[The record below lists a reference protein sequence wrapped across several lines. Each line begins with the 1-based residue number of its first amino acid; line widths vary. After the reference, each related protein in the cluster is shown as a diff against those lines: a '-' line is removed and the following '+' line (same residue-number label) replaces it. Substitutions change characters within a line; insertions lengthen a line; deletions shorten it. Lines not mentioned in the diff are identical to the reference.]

1 MYQGAAACM
10 PTGYSVQW
18 LVYRFSCARL
28 PSNICL
34 SHLLRFGCGH
44 QTSRIAVMSVNVSAA
59 VSFIDKKDGTLR
71 KLSRWL
77 FRSSRGY
84 RADARAHTSYKK
96 KKIFVRFPSPS
107 SSPSLYLRGNH
118 QLIASTAYLQS
129 CVLSGGGK
137 KERKKELQVAFR
149 HVRETTTLYFY
160 DGRWLRRGRAL
171 FAAMTTDGDGL
182 DALSTHSASNAQR
195 RWALGTRLPAGQY
208 STLALLVVV
217 QVVIKR

>member
-1 MYQGAAACM
+1 MILFWFLGDALLYQGAAACM

-34 SHLLRFGCGH
+34 SHPLRFGCGH

-118 QLIASTAYLQS
+118 QLITSTAYLQS

-137 KERKKELQVAFR
+137 KERKSSKLR
-149 HVRETTTLYFY
+149 SGTC
-160 DGRWLRRGRAL
+160 GRQPHCI
-171 FAAMTTDGDGL
+171 FMMGDGCT
-182 DALSTHSASNAQR
+182 AGGRFSR
-195 RWALGTRLPAGQY
+195 R
-208 STLALLVVV
+208 
-217 QVVIKR
+217 